1 MNVYATNLGYRE
13 VYRLAE
19 FMKSISYNGIWDDVA
34 VSFSYNLKKDS
45 PYCTTENGQIIGLP
59 EDK

>member
-19 FMKSISYNGIWDDVA
+19 FMKSISDKGIQGDVA
-34 VSFSYNLKKDS
+34 VSFSYSQRDDS
-45 PYCTTENGQIIGLP
+45 PYCTTEKGQIIGLS
-59 EDK
+59 EDE